1 MSRITAPF
9 LNPYSFDEEERNEI
23 RGLNSKLS
31 SLIDYG
37 EAFMDAVLLLEEVRK
52 QGRRA
57 ELYSLKERRHQC
69 TRWKAI
75 TGRDAVVTL
84 FKIDETMHNVSK
96 ALNKIPRLL
105 SNIDKD
111 MHRKASKDF
120 RREFPDNNSNRQA
133 VVHSTDKVMNPKKL
147 EQHSFK
153 GSFDELDIRISHA
166 QNLIISDVWS
176 NKGFS
181 STWNGK
187 VRTSPIDIEKATKL
201 KSIVEEYIA
210 AFNVGAEKIREEDM
224 AIMRGSS

>member
-1 MSRITAPF
+1 M
-9 LNPYSFDEEERNEI
+9 
-23 RGLNSKLS
+23 
-31 SLIDYG
+31 
-37 EAFMDAVLLLEEVRK
+37 
-52 QGRRA
+52 
-57 ELYSLKERRHQC
+57 
-69 TRWKAI
+69 
-75 TGRDAVVTL
+75 TL
-84 FKIDETMHNVSK
+84 FKIDETMHNVST

-120 RREFPDNNSNRQA
+120 RKEFPDNNSNRQA
-133 VVHSTDKVMNPKKL
+133 VVHSTDKIMNPKKL
-147 EQHSFK
+147 EKHSVK
-153 GSFDELDIRISHA
+153 GSFDGLGIRISHA

-176 NKGFS
+176 KEGFS

-224 AIMRGSS
+224 ARMRGSS

>member
-1 MSRITAPF
+1 
-9 LNPYSFDEEERNEI
+9 
-23 RGLNSKLS
+23 
-31 SLIDYG
+31 
-37 EAFMDAVLLLEEVRK
+37 
-52 QGRRA
+52 
-57 ELYSLKERRHQC
+57 
-69 TRWKAI
+69 
-75 TGRDAVVTL
+75 
-84 FKIDETMHNVSK
+84 
-96 ALNKIPRLL
+96 
-105 SNIDKD
+105 
-111 MHRKASKDF
+111 
-120 RREFPDNNSNRQA
+120 
-133 VVHSTDKVMNPKKL
+133 MNPKKL